1 MPVSIK
7 RVGGALAVSIKGVD
21 DFAGTLDKVKSI
33 PGRRWNPDAKVWE
46 LPDEPDTL
54 MQAAEILRPQLSAE
68 LQKELQGAAEAIAD
82 DLVTRAGKDAELM
95 VPWASQ
101 LWPFQRAGVDF
112 GVNHPGYVNAD
123 DMGLG
128 KGGPLSARIPTPTG
142 WTTYGEVQVGDEVI
156 GWDGAPTEVTGV
168 FPRGKLPVFRVTFSD
183 GVTATV
189 DGDHLWAVKTP
200 NDRARNGDWR
210 IKETR
215 ELIPTH
221 DAAGNRRW
229 SIPLTD
235 PVEFTQGKRVGS
247 TALPLAPYTL
257 GALLGDGSFRGSDC
271 SISCP
276 DQEVIDRLHVASDT
290 VALRKSSDGL
300 VWGIRGGKTKAAL
313 QALGLDNHL
322 SVDKFVPPLYLRAPI
337 SDRLALL
344 QGIMDTDGYCQ
355 KGRGGSSAT
364 AAEICVSSERLA
376 DGIQEL
382 VWSLG
387 GTARRRVKPTTHT
400 DAQRITVKLPPGM
413 NPFSLPRKA
422 EGYGERAKYPLGRYI
437 ERIEAAGI
445 EEVVCISVAADNSL
459 YLTEDYIVTHNTL
472 QSITVVE
479 EYWRRECWNGSD
491 APEDA
496 KAEYFADYETF
507 RPGPVLVICP
517 NTIRANWKREIT
529 EGPNPE
535 FFDRALWPELG
546 ATIVDGSTPKKRL
559 EQAKTAIERN
569 DYLIL
574 NWEKLHRMPELQKV
588 EWAGVI
594 ADEAHRAKNR
604 KSKQGIA
611 MRKLKAPVKI
621 SATGTPIMNS
631 PDELW
636 PLLNWIDKKAYSS
649 YWRFFNMYVESYE
662 GYRGSK
668 VVTGVR
674 NADKLRFELRD
685 KLIRRTKQQVLEDF
699 PDKLP
704 EQVVEVDMLPAQRR
718 AYEAAQNEFLLDIET
733 AMQDPDVPDAKKRSI
748 LAALQAGDVET
759 IGREIDN
766 AAARMSF
773 MRQIATSPALLADE
787 DGNFYEDKS
796 SKLDAVVEKIADH
809 PGKPFVI
816 ACWHKRAAELISE
829 RLTDKLGLRTAY
841 LHGDVLP
848 DMRAKAVDD
857 FQDGNLDV
865 LVATIAVGGV
875 GITLTR
881 ADTIIFIEEDWV
893 PANNRQ
899 MEDRLYRIGQK
910 NDVSV
915 IKYRST
921 NTVDT
926 LDIAPANRVK
936 ELIEMAVYGEEE

>member
-7 RVGGALAVSIKGVD
+7 RVGEALAVSIKGVD

-54 MQAAEILRPQLSAE
+54 MQAAEILRPVLSAE
-68 LQKELQGAAEAIAD
+68 LKAELQGAAEAIAD

-101 LWPFQRAGVDF
+101 LFPFQRAGVDF
-112 GVNHPGYVNAD
+112 AIKYPAYINAD

-257 GALLGDGSFRGSDC
+257 GALLGDGSFRGSDL

-276 DQEVIDRLHVASDT
+276 DQHVIDRLHLRGSDT
-290 VALRKSSDGL
+290 IALRKSSGGL
-300 VWGIRGGKTKAAL
+300 TWGISGGATKNAL
-313 QALGLDNHL
+313 RALGLDNRL
-322 SVDKFVPPLYLRAPI
+322 SIDKFIPEPYLRQNPHA
-337 SDRLALL
+337 RLALL
-344 QGIMDTDGYCQ
+344 HGLMDTDGYCQ
-355 KGRGGSSAT
+355 RVRDDGPGTS
-364 AAEICVSSERLA
+364 AEIAVSSSRLA

-400 DAQRITVKLPPGM
+400 DAQRITVKLPTGM

-472 QSITVVE
+472 QSITAVE
-479 EYWRRECWNGSD
+479 EFHTRQKKEASGKGHAISGTGDSY
-491 APEDA
+491 
-496 KAEYFADYETF
+496 

-517 NTIRANWKREIT
+517 NTIRDNWKREI
-529 EGPNPE
+529 EDGPNPE
-535 FFDRALWPELG
+535 LFDRSLWPVLK
-546 ATIVDGSTPKKRL
+546 ATVIDGRTPAKRK
-559 EQAKTAIERN
+559 EQAQEAIKRN
-569 DYLIL
+569 DYLVV
-574 NWEKLHRMPELQKV
+574 NWEKLRRMPELQKV
-588 EWAGVI
+588 EWAGII

-604 KSKQGIA
+604 KSKQSEA
-611 MRKLKAPVKI
+611 LRKLKAPVKI

-636 PLLNWIDKKAYSS
+636 PLLNWIDRKTYSS

-668 VVTGVR
+668 VITGVR
-674 NADKLRFELRD
+674 NADKLRFELKD
-685 KLIRRTKQQVLEDF
+685 KLIRRTKKQVLDDF

-704 EQVVEVDMLPAQRR
+704 EQVIEVEMLPKQKK
-718 AYEAAQNEFLLDIET
+718 AYVAAQNEFLLNVEE
-733 AMQDPDVPDAKKRSI
+733 AMRDPEVSNDKKRSI
-748 LAALQAGDVET
+748 LAALQTGDIEYL
-759 IGREIDN
+759 GREVDN

-773 MRQIATSPALLADE
+773 MRQIATSPALMVDDNGEPFE
-787 DGNFYEDKS
+787 DVS
-796 SKLDAVVEKIADH
+796 SKLDAVVEKIGDH

-816 ACWHKRAAELISE
+816 ACWHKRAAEVLAE
-829 RLTDKLGLRTAY
+829 RLRKQLKINVAF
-841 LHGDVLP
+841 LHGDVHP
-848 DMRAKAVDD
+848 DERAKHVQE
-857 FQDGNLDV
+857 FQDGKLDV
-865 LVATIAVGGV
+865 LIGTIAVAGV

-899 MEDRLYRIGQK
+899 MEDRIYRVGQK
-910 NDVSV
+910 NDVTV
-915 IKYRST
+915 IKYRSKD
-921 NTVDT
+921 TVDT
-926 LDIAPANRVK
+926 LDIAPANRLK
-936 ELIEMAVYGEEE
+936 QLIESAVYGDEE

>member
-7 RVGGALAVSIKGVD
+7 RMNGALGVSIKGVE
-21 DFAGTLDKVKSI
+21 DFHGTLDKVKSI
-33 PGRRWNPDAKVWE
+33 PGRRWNAEAKVWE

-54 MQAAEILRPQLSAE
+54 MMAAEILRPQLSAE

-82 DLVTRAGKDAELM
+82 DLVTRAGTDAELM

-112 GVNHPGYVNAD
+112 GVKHPGYINGD

-200 NDRARNGDWR
+200 NDRARGGDWR

-215 ELIPTH
+215 ELSPTH

-235 PVEFTQGKRVGS
+235 PVEFTQGADVGP
-247 TALPLAPYTL
+247 TVLPLAPYTL

-276 DQEVIDRLHVASDT
+276 DQEVIDWLHVAPDT
-290 VALRKSSDGL
+290 VALRKSSGGL
-300 VWGIRGGKTKAAL
+300 TWGISGGKTKAAL
-313 QALGLDNHL
+313 RSLGLDNHL
-322 SVDKFVPPLYLRAPI
+322 SVDKFVPPVYLRASVP
-337 SDRLALL
+337 DRLALL

-355 KGRGGSSAT
+355 EGRDGSPAT
-364 AAEICVSSERLA
+364 AAEICVASERLA

-387 GTARRRVKPTTHT
+387 GTARRRVKPTDHT
-400 DAQRITVKLPPGM
+400 DAQRITVKLPPHM
-413 NPFSLPRKA
+413 SPFRLPRKA
-422 EGYGERAKYPLGRYI
+422 AGYGERTKYPLGRYI
-437 ERIEAAGI
+437 ERIEAAGT
-445 EEVVCISVAADNSL
+445 EEVVCISVAADNNL

-472 QSITVVE
+472 QSITAVE
-479 EYWRRECWNGSD
+479 EYWMRKAYEDDPERPD
-491 APEDA
+491 APWTYREG
-496 KAEYFADYETF
+496 
-507 RPGPVLVICP
+507 PGLVLCP
-517 NTIRANWKREIT
+517 NTLRDNWHREIT
-529 EGPNPE
+529 EGPNPKL
-535 FFDRALWPELG
+535 FDRSLWPKLG
-546 ATIVDGSTPKKRL
+546 ATIIDAPTPAKRKK
-559 EQAKTAIERN
+559 QAEEAIERN

-574 NWEKLHRMPELQKV
+574 NWEKLRLMPELQKV
-588 EWAGVI
+588 KWAAVI

-604 KSKQGIA
+604 KSKQSEA
-611 MRKLKAPVKI
+611 MRKLTAPIKI

-636 PLLNWIDKKAYSS
+636 PLLNWIDKKLYSS
-649 YWRFFNMYVESYE
+649 YWRFFNMYVESYD

-668 VVTGVR
+668 VITGVR

-685 KLIRRTKQQVLEDF
+685 KLIRRTKTQVLDDF

-704 EQVVEVDMLPAQRR
+704 EQIIEVEMRPAQQR
-718 AYEAAQNEFLLDIET
+718 AYNAAQNEFLLDIER
-733 AMQDPDVPDAKKRSI
+733 AMQDPEVSGDRKRSI
-748 LAALQAGDVET
+748 LAALQSGDLET

-787 DGNFYEDKS
+787 NGEFFEDES
-796 SKLDAVVEKIADH
+796 SKLDAVVERIADH
-809 PGKPFVI
+809 PGKPFVV
-816 ACWHKRAAELISE
+816 ACWHKRAAELVCE
-829 RLTDKLGLRTAY
+829 RLGKLKPPIEAKY
-841 LHGDVLP
+841 LHGDVTP
-848 DMRAKAVDD
+848 EERSARVDA
-857 FQDGNLDV
+857 FQNGELDV
-865 LVATIAVGGV
+865 LVGTIAVAGV

-881 ADTIIFIEEDWV
+881 ADTILFIEEDWV

-915 IKYRST
+915 IKYRSK
-921 NTVDT
+921 NSVDT
-926 LDIAPANRVK
+926 LDIAPANRLK
-936 ELIEMAVYGEEE
+936 ELIEMAVYGDEE